1 MRSATLKILLNNYD
15 KPFEITVTNF
25 LFEYGVG
32 KEKWGNEDLVLQYA
46 FKVFTMEQM
55 NLFKTYMRNIAP
67 YLDTMKN
74 IKEIQIEIVDNE
86 DPNDKLFMT
95 FKQGEFEN
103 FNMIYVIDHN
113 PRIMVAFNVNPPKE
127 SLE

>member
-1 MRSATLKILLNNYD
+1 MQY
-15 KPFEITVTNF
+15 F

-74 IKEIQIEIVDNE
+74 IKEIQIEIIDNK
-86 DPNDKLFMT
+86 DPNDKLFMMYFSLYFFDT
-95 FKQGEFEN
+95 FSN
-103 FNMIYVIDHN
+103 FTSTFFI
-113 PRIMVAFNVNPPKE
+113 FN
-127 SLE
+127 LLFLFIILL